1 MKTKIILLLAAVLAV
16 VVGFPCQATGKHT
29 KKAPK
34 RACIE
39 LENDQYGVTRR
50 INPKCKAVY
59 LVFTA
64 HYSTNDNGHFENFD
78 GIVPV
83 LDVLKEKKV
92 RGSFFPTGLC
102 FDQPQYKAAIK
113 RIVDEGH
120 YLSAHS
126 YGHLLMCEG
135 EKSLVTRDS
144 IDNDIKLMEKKLGE
158 VGLKKSQ
165 YCWMIPPYE
174 TYNQENVDELQR
186 LGYHLISPTPGI
198 KTDMDWTAPGDKNY
212 VSAHDIMQQL
222 WDYETKHGMNGVIL
236 LVHAM
241 NYPGRTQA
249 DRVYDHLG
257 EIIDGLRARGYTFK
271 TMNDV
276 IAASR
281 KRLVFNT
288 SIVERP

>member
-1 MKTKIILLLAAVLAV
+1 MP
-16 VVGFPCQATGKHT
+16 GHRQ
-29 KKAPK
+29 APK
-34 RACIE
+34 RACIV

-135 EKSLVTRDS
+135 EKSLVTRDRQRHQAHGKETGRS
-144 IDNDIKLMEKKLGE
+144 WAQEK
-158 VGLKKSQ
+158 
-165 YCWMIPPYE
+165 P
-174 TYNQENVDELQR
+174 
-186 LGYHLISPTPGI
+186 
-198 KTDMDWTAPGDKNY
+198 
-212 VSAHDIMQQL
+212 
-222 WDYETKHGMNGVIL
+222 IL
-236 LVHAM
+236 LDDTA
-241 NYPGRTQA
+241 
-249 DRVYDHLG
+249 L
-257 EIIDGLRARGYTFK
+257 
-271 TMNDV
+271 
-276 IAASR
+276 
-281 KRLVFNT
+281 
-288 SIVERP
+288 